1 MKKQAVAGTD
11 GDKYIPYENREGQE
25 SVVYFTANLSAEG
38 LLRIFDK
45 VGAHLTGKVGIK
57 LHTGEK
63 DGPNIIPRPWVKKLV
78 DERLSSAAIVETNTY
93 YEGDRYTTPQHRET
107 IAVNGW
113 TFCPVDILDEDG
125 IVMLPVNGGKWFT
138 EMAMGGHLPGY
149 DSLLVLTHFKGHTKG
164 GFGGS
169 CKNIGIGCADGR
181 VGKAMIHTT
190 PGSDDMWDISNEEFM
205 ERMTE
210 SAKAVADHFGKHI
223 VYINVLRN
231 MSVSCDCE
239 GCAAEPVVTP
249 NVGILA
255 TTDLLAVDQASVDLI
270 YAMQEHQ
277 HADLVERM
285 ESRHGLRQLSYMKEL
300 GMGNDRYRL
309 LDIENDDSRIWPA
322 DAVRNVV
329 PFQP

>member
-63 DGPNIIPRPWVKKLV
+63 DGPNSIPRPWVKKLV

-125 IVMLPVNGGKWFT
+125 IVMLPVNGGNWFT

-169 CKNIGIGCADGR
+169 CKNIGIGCADGYDYY
-181 VGKAMIHTT
+181 KQ
-190 PGSDDMWDISNEEFM
+190 DIWRA
-205 ERMTE
+205 RMAA
-210 SAKAVADHFGKHI
+210 SA
-223 VYINVLRN
+223 R
-231 MSVSCDCE
+231 
-239 GCAAEPVVTP
+239 P
-249 NVGILA
+249 
-255 TTDLLAVDQASVDLI
+255 
-270 YAMQEHQ
+270 
-277 HADLVERM
+277 
-285 ESRHGLRQLSYMKEL
+285 
-300 GMGNDRYRL
+300 
-309 LDIENDDSRIWPA
+309 
-322 DAVRNVV
+322 
-329 PFQP
+329 